1 MAAEPVTLP
10 VRAAKSGTPAPPRH
24 LSAAAR
30 KFWRSVLAAYE
41 LETHH
46 LAILAAACEAMDRM
60 AEARAAIEADGA
72 YISGRFG
79 MKAHPALAIER
90 DSRTAMLRA
99 IRELGLDLEAP
110 ASSRPP
116 SRWHTSR

>member
-10 VRAAKSGTPAPPRH
+10 V
-24 LSAAAR
+24 AAAR
-30 KFWRSVLAAYE
+30 PTMPAAPHHLSREARRFWRSVLAEYE

-46 LAILAAACEAMDRM
+46 LAILQAACEALDRTR
-60 AEARAAIEADGA
+60 EARAAIEADGA
-72 YISGRFG
+72 YIDGRFG
-79 MKAHPALAIER
+79 KKAHPALAIER

-116 SRWHTSR
+116 SRWQSSR

>member
-10 VRAAKSGTPAPPRH
+10 VRAAKSGTATPPRH
-24 LSAAAR
+24 LSPAAR

-41 LETHH
+41 LEVHH

-72 YISGRFG
+72 YIDGRFG
-79 MKAHPALAIER
+79 KKAHPALAIER